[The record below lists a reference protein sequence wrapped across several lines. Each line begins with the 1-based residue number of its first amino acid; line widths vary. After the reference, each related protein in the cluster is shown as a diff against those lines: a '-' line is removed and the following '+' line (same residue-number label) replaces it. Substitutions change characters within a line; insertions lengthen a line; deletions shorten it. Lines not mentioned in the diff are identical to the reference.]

1 MVQIEICQIF
11 LCLEKVLLKNIA
23 FWTLHSQVSKNIY
36 IISKYLKKLE
46 KLILRKNFLCIP
58 TLKYGALI
66 DKSVMENTLEIYFM
80 DALNYPIIMS

>member
-1 MVQIEICQIF
+1 MIQIEICQIF
-11 LCLEKVLLKNIA
+11 LCLEKVFLKNIV
-23 FWTLHSQVSKNIY
+23 FWTLHSQVSKKIY
-36 IISKYLKKLE
+36 IISKYLEKLE

-58 TLKYGALI
+58 TLKYSALI